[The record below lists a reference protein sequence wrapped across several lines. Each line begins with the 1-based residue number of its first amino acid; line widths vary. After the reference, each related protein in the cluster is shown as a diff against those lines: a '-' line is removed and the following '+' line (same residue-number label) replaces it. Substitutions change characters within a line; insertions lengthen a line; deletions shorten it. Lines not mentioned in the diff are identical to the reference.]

1 MHFEVALESGAV
13 FCTFSFLSM
22 QLNCRYFVAKFVSQS
37 TISTNLFHC
46 ASQTQQKLI
55 TNK

>member
-22 QLNCRYFVAKFVSQS
+22 KLNCFVAKFVSQS

-46 ASQTQQKLI
+46 ATQTQQKLV